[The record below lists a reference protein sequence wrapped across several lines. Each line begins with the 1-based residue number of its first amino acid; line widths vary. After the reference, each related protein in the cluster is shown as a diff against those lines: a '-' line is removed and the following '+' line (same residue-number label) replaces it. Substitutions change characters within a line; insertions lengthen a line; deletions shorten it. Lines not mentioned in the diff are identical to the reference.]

1 MSTPLRE
8 TPSRPGTP
16 SAWVRISML
25 YGSKALAATLG
36 VVCFFVGMW
45 WGHGELDGLLATP
58 PGGLYLEP
66 RTRTVWSVF
75 PDNPQILQ
83 YSRIPT
89 PEQARLSK
97 LFPTVLRQE
106 EKRAETAT
114 TVPPTTTTSPKRA
127 GDSPRWVE
135 IPNDASPVNPKE

>member
-1 MSTPLRE
+1 
-8 TPSRPGTP
+8 
-16 SAWVRISML
+16 ML

-75 PDNPQILQ
+75 PDNPQVLQ

-97 LFPTVLRQE
+97 LFPTALRQE
-106 EKRAETAT
+106 AQA
-114 TVPPTTTTSPKRA
+114 TVPTLPSTPTSTKR
-127 GDSPRWVE
+127 
-135 IPNDASPVNPKE
+135 